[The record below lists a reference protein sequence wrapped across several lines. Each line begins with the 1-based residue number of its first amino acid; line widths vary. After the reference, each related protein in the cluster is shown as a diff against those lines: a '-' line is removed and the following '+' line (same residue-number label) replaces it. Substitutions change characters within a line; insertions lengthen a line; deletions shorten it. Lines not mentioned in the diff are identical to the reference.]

1 MRSVY
6 LQVLSFS
13 AGMQDVTQSDILKKL
28 DEPPLPLNT
37 KSILGGL
44 LVNTEESDDYGMMV
58 LSYRSVHMYFLFVIF
73 YLLKGS

>member
-1 MRSVY
+1 
-6 LQVLSFS
+6 
-13 AGMQDVTQSDILKKL
+13 MQDVTQSDILKKL

-58 LSYRSVHMYFLFVIF
+58 LSCRSVHMYFLFVIF